1 MGSLIFDNTN
11 SDGNLVAAI
20 NEVHDAFRSRIR
32 QNCANYVIKFKWI
45 QKLCR
50 DEALTSYLKAATESG
65 TMDGWAKLVIKLEK
79 EIKREF
85 SEKCD
90 DWMLGSLAIFKL
102 EDEIKKAFEL
112 EWDLVGPK
120 PENLL

>member
-45 QKLCR
+45 QKLER
-50 DEALTSYLKAATESG
+50 SEALDSYRKAATESG
-65 TMDGWAKLVIKLEK
+65 TIENWTKLVTKLEK
-79 EIKREF
+79 EIKKEF

-90 DWMLGSLAIFKL
+90 EWMLGSLAIFKL
-102 EDEIKKAFEL
+102 EDEVKKAFDL